1 MVFFYGVYAINS
13 KIFSSVGM
21 ANPISKV
28 TRSLL
33 KNSMYSLIFWSRY
46 SGVSNVSKLNI
57 STFKV
62 PQKTFHRTVINT
74 FWNAWHTMNQVII
87 VNHFLKC
94 MRSIL
99 RATLMG
105 SLELVS
111 LPYDRYL
118 KFMVLIMVTLL
129 ALAGLIIGLAPYLG
143 LVQ

>member
-1 MVFFYGVYAINS
+1 
-13 KIFSSVGM
+13 
-21 ANPISKV
+21 
-28 TRSLL
+28 
-33 KNSMYSLIFWSRY
+33 
-46 SGVSNVSKLNI
+46 
-57 STFKV
+57 
-62 PQKTFHRTVINT
+62 
-74 FWNAWHTMNQVII
+74 MNQVII